1 MKFYG
6 SHKNSRS
13 ESSLLFIG
21 EGNKLQA
28 AIETFFVG
36 RNSGKIVAF
45 DEDLCSLTHFVK
57 AINSAKNLRFS
68 WEN

>member
-28 AIETFFVG
+28 AIEILWEEIA
-36 RNSGKIVAF
+36 GK
-45 DEDLCSLTHFVK
+45 L
-57 AINSAKNLRFS
+57 LRLMKIYVV
-68 WEN
+68 